1 MFLSTLVSF
10 FYHFNILTCFI
21 VFFIVCVKRL
31 QYFASKPCFI
41 ILHSFVKWRRWY
53 YVFMKFHVFALAASF
68 TACCFCSFPY
78 TLDTWQGFDYIVA
91 GTCILYHPLY
101 YMYIYYIFYT
111 ISFILYS
118 SCILYNLMRLEFGEG
133 LSYFALITC
142 FTMLSFSYIFSLLDF
157 CEILHWFV
165 LTTCFTISRFC
176 YIAWVTII
184 FLLFIVEYC
193 SVLHF

>member
-21 VFFIVCVKRL
+21 VFFILCVKRL
-31 QYFASKPCFI
+31 QYFALKPYFI
-41 ILHSFVKWRRWY
+41 ILHSFVEWHGWHC
-53 YVFMKFHVFALAASF
+53 VFMKFHMFALAASF
-68 TACCFCSFPY
+68 TAYCFYSFPY
-78 TLDTWQGFDYIVA
+78 ALDTWQGFDYIVA
-91 GTCILYHPLY
+91 RTCILYHPLY
-101 YMYIYYIFYT
+101 YMYIYYILYT

-118 SCILYNLMRLEFGEG
+118 SCILYNLMRLEFWEE

-142 FTMLSFSYIFSLLDF
+142 FTMLSFSYIISLLDF
-157 CEILHWFV
+157 WESLHWFV
-165 LTTCFTISRFC
+165 LTTYFTISHFC